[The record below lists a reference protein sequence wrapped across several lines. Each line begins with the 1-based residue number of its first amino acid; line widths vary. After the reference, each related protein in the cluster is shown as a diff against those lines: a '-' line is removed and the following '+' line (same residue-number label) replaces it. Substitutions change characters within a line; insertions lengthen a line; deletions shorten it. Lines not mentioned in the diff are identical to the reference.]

1 MLGCD
6 HDIYNSCDV
15 LTYSQLAN
23 FGRFAEKP
31 FPTSSR
37 PQTTEHRIGSHC
49 TKSHINQHQRSRI
62 RTPPGRAATA
72 TSLPRPWKTPDL
84 AISRTYVRYFFA
96 RNKFLAGS
104 PLRRSVRFRFFW
116 SAVSPRWCQLEPFW
130 RARMQRVLLSRQK
143 TEGGQASWAFS
154 RDFVKKQTT
163 HLWASWCHVE
173 PAVPMWCLPRGT
185 PLTTTWKP
193 Q

>member
-1 MLGCD
+1 M
-6 HDIYNSCDV
+6 
-15 LTYSQLAN
+15 SQEY
-23 FGRFAEKP
+23 FQVP
-31 FPTSSR
+31 VYSSR
-37 PQTTEHRIGSHC
+37 IP
-49 TKSHINQHQRSRI
+49 KPRSR
-62 RTPPGRAATA
+62 RDDRRRSA
-72 TSLPRPWKTPDL
+72 WKTPDL

-104 PLRRSVRFRFFW
+104 PLRCSVRFGFFW
-116 SAVSPRWCQLEPFW
+116 SAWCLGGAKIEPFW

-185 PLTTTWKP
+185 TLTTTWKP